1 MLKELINSDTKLI
14 CDTLAE
20 KGMLTIHDLEVITGY
35 REMYIYLALGWL
47 SKENKINYVEKNDDL
62 YIELNT

>member
-20 KGMLTIHDLEVITGY
+20 KGMLTIHALEVITGY

-62 YIELNT
+62 YIELNK